1 MLHAPEWIPA
11 WRLKQA
17 YALTEADIVS
27 LVEEL
32 GEKGHVSLHAAWDVL
47 QEYFLQ
53 PQTKAMPEH
62 WRSIFDDLP
71 VKKDS
76 PSWIVRAF
84 RERDSLYEALR
95 IVSVHADSEKL
106 QGAITTLFKNIY
118 EGEPSAVS
126 VEAFCTPFVIPDNQ
140 ESSRLFFQIFYES
153 LLFNKYTAVETL
165 ERARYPLIAEV
176 KGITKDFVK
185 VIHSK
190 IQQPVGIPIEESES
204 VDSQDCVSQLIPVN
218 VPASLWAGKTLSAAH
233 DALKKDFA
241 PEVIAVIL
249 GKLSD
254 NKTECGRCLAQDEI
268 SKGVERDAGTYQ
280 RRFDNSISQ
289 ANQKYLLTFNE

>member
-71 VKKDS
+71 VKEDS

-84 RERDSLYEALR
+84 KERDSLYEALR
-95 IVSVHADSEKL
+95 IVSVHADSGKL
-106 QGAITTLFKNIY
+106 QGAITTLFHNIY
-118 EGEPSAVS
+118 EGEASAIS
-126 VEAFCTPFVIPDNQ
+126 VEALCTPFVIPDNQ
-140 ESSRLFFQIFYES
+140 ESSRLFSQIFYES

-165 ERARYPLIAEV
+165 ERAHYPLIAEV

-185 VIHSK
+185 TTLTTTERTLTCPLSLVQRSTGSNK
-190 IQQPVGIPIEESES
+190 DVLRIQTTRQACETVRAEIEQGKHGFLVSGEYKTNWKTFYEAVKSELGLKPHKDTAREEWEKVAS
-204 VDSQDCVSQLIPVN
+204 NLKHQGR
-218 VPASLWAGKTLSAAH
+218 VPEQW
-233 DALKKDFA
+233 
-241 PEVIAVIL
+241 
-249 GKLSD
+249 
-254 NKTECGRCLAQDEI
+254 
-268 SKGVERDAGTYQ
+268 
-280 RRFDNSISQ
+280 
-289 ANQKYLLTFNE
+289 